1 MPLPGLNALIIS
13 FSLHLDHSNHFVIGL
28 LNTMK
33 SPSMLTNK
41 QKKAFTAAAVTL
53 FVALGI
59 IVIDDELSSIKG
71 GYINQIRRS
80 KKTGRGLSL
89 NLGGGDCE
97 WKEPLAVVPE
107 EIDLFKTLL
116 VGFPSGDKRMAYVQM
131 EALTGLPSKDDWD
144 FVYNGYSNAPFIK
157 TNYPHPAGTWSWG
170 DEADQVAL
178 VIQYIRRSMVEY
190 SDIMWY
196 MSYET
201 EYNKDRVKVEEL
213 YGQRLDLDSK

>member
-1 MPLPGLNALIIS
+1 
-13 FSLHLDHSNHFVIGL
+13 
-28 LNTMK
+28 
-33 SPSMLTNK
+33 MLTNK
-41 QKKAFTAAAVTL
+41 QKKALSATAVTL
-53 FVALGI
+53 LVALGI
-59 IVIDDELSSIKG
+59 IAIDDELNSIKG
-71 GYINQIRRS
+71 GYISQIRRT
-80 KKTGRGLSL
+80 KKSGRGLSL

-178 VIQYIRRSMVEY
+178 VLQYIRRSMVEY

-201 EYNKDRVKVEEL
+201 EYNKDRVKVEEM